1 MKVFVDPKDYYFD
14 LPLQCQQLEVVDVDP
29 TSSNQSL
36 KAALDLFTGPL
47 EFLNEI
53 EESQRDIA

>member
-1 MKVFVDPKDYYFD
+1 MKVFVDAKDYPFD
-14 LPLQCQQLEVVDVDP
+14 LPFQCKHLEVVDVDP
-29 TSSNQSL
+29 TSSNESL

-53 EESQRDIA
+53 EES